1 MEDWNKYE
9 PEFRYMMLSRMK
21 QDCDY
26 YLGNGNRS
34 TNHLWAGNEVDQIA
48 NMKAIWD
55 TFEPDDKPEWLTLDE
70 LIDYSRKM
78 GVVIEDD
85 PEWVMYFRK
94 NRDDDVVQYTR
105 KGANSM
111 RPLLDILNAEKRLS
125 EELDAIDQGIRSTV
139 IIFDELYAMPDDD
152 SAEALLQKYRDELT
166 MLREKEKDVKTPLA
180 EVRGE
185 IRRYFEQ
192 LNK

>member
-26 YLGNGNRS
+26 YLGNGNKS
-34 TNHLWAGNEVDQIA
+34 TNHLWAENEVEQIA
-48 NMKAIWD
+48 NMKALWD

-70 LIDYSRKM
+70 LIDYSHKM

-111 RPLLDILNAEKRLS
+111 RPLLDILNAEKRLY

-152 SAEALLQKYRDELT
+152 SAEELLQKYRDELT
-166 MLREKEKDVKTPLA
+166 MLREKEKEVKTLLA
-180 EVRGE
+180 EVRDE

>member
-1 MEDWNKYE
+1 MEDWRKYE
-9 PEFRYMMLSRMK
+9 PKFRYMMLSRMK

-34 TNHLWAGNEVDQIA
+34 INHLWAGNEVDQIA
-48 NMKAIWD
+48 NMKTIWD
-55 TFEPDDKPEWLTLDE
+55 TFEADGKPEWLTLDE
-70 LIDYSRKM
+70 LINYSRKM

-111 RPLLDILNAEKRLS
+111 RPLLDILNAEKRLY

-139 IIFDELYAMPDDD
+139 ITFDELYAMPDND

-166 MLREKEKDVKTPLA
+166 MLREKEKEVKTLLA
-180 EVRGE
+180 EVRNE

>member
-1 MEDWNKYE
+1 MENWGKYE

-26 YLGNGNRS
+26 YLGNGNKS
-34 TNHLWAGNEVDQIA
+34 TNHLWAENEVEQIA

-55 TFEPDDKPEWLTLDE
+55 TFEPEDKPEWLTLDK
-70 LIDYSRKM
+70 LIGYSRKM
-78 GVVIEDD
+78 GAVIEDD

-94 NRDDDVVQYTR
+94 NRDDGVVQYTR

-111 RPLLDILNAEKRLS
+111 RPLLDILNAEKRLY

-152 SAEALLQKYRDELT
+152 SAEELLQKYRNELK
-166 MLREKEKDVKTPLA
+166 MLREKEKEVKTLLA
-180 EVRGE
+180 EVRDE